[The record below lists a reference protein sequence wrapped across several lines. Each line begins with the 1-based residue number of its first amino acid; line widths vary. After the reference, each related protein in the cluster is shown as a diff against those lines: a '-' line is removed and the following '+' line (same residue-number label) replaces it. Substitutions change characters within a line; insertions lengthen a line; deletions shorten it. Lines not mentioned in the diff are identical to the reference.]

1 MTLRRLFYLYLI
13 VLLIPQLD
21 VCVTERM
28 VGIGKVVLILLPLAF
43 YWLFLL
49 AFKKPSKA
57 FLWAFPFAFLGAF
70 QIVLG
75 YLYGH
80 GVIGVDMWLTLTTTS
95 PNEAGEMLTQIY
107 PSVAA
112 VCIIYLPTLI
122 YAISHVKREE
132 AYTPKFLRRM
142 RQGGWAML
150 AVALIPTAMALGNKD
165 YHFMDDFFPVNVCY
179 NFKLALDRAKLS
191 AKYVDRVKDF
201 RFGVTESDNDT
212 IPEVVLMVVGETSRA
227 TNWGIFGYER
237 ETTPRLAKTPN
248 LLVFTDCMSQSN
260 TTHKSVPI
268 ILSAATAEDFDVLY
282 ESKGILAAADEA
294 GWATAFL
301 SNEPRNHSF
310 NDFLGEQARE
320 VRFQRDSLHGSP
332 YDNLLV
338 PLFKDALQ
346 RHAGER
352 FFMVIHT
359 YGAHPTYS
367 DRYTREEAFFLP
379 DRIIKSSK
387 DTRDVLINAYD
398 NAIRMTDGLL
408 ADFIAALD
416 STGRPAAMLYVSDH
430 GEDIF
435 DDHRNMYMHASP
447 YPSYYQLHVPL
458 LCWTSDAYNALHGER
473 VALMAGRQKDPLQT
487 DCAYPTLLSLMGI
500 QCRNN
505 QTTLSLADKNYRKKT
520 RRSYLNDHNKTMRL
534 EEMLDAEDIE
544 VMKQRGMFVQE

>member
-1 MTLRRLFYLYLI
+1 MTPRRLFSLYLI

-21 VCVTERM
+21 VFVTERM

-75 YLYGH
+75 YLYGR
-80 GVIGVDMWLTLTTTS
+80 GVIGVDMWLTLMTTS

-107 PSVAA
+107 PSVVA
-112 VCIIYLPTLI
+112 VCIIYVPALI

-132 AYTPKFLRRM
+132 PYDLKFRRRM
-142 RQGGWAML
+142 RQGGMAML
-150 AVALIPTAMALGNKD
+150 VAALVPTAMALGNKD

-179 NFKLALDRAKLS
+179 NFKLAVDRAKLS
-191 AKYVDRVKDF
+191 ARYKDTVKDF
-201 RFGVTESDNDT
+201 RFGVTASDS

-227 TNWGIFGYER
+227 TNWGIFGYDR
-237 ETTPRLAKTPN
+237 ETTPRLAAMPN
-248 LLVFTDCMSQSN
+248 LLVFPDCMSQSN

-268 ILSAATAEDFDVLY
+268 ILSSATAEDYDVLY
-282 ESKGILAAADEA
+282 TSKGILAAADEA

-310 NDFLGEQARE
+310 NDYLGEQARE

-332 YDNLLV
+332 LDNLLV

-359 YGAHPTYS
+359 YGSHPTYS
-367 DRYTREEAFFLP
+367 DRYTREEAYFQP
-379 DRIIKSSK
+379 DQTTKPTKETRPII
-387 DTRDVLINAYD
+387 INAYD
-398 NAIRMTDGLL
+398 NAIRMTDNLL

-416 STGRPAAMLYVSDH
+416 STGRPAAMLYISDH
-430 GEDIF
+430 GEDIY

-458 LCWTSDAYNALHGER
+458 LCWTSEAYNALHGDR
-473 VALMAGRQKDPLQT
+473 VAMMAGRQQDPLQS
-487 DCAYPTLLSLMGI
+487 DCVFPTLLSLMGI
-500 QCRNN
+500 QCLNSQRE
-505 QTTLSLADKNYRKKT
+505 LSLADSNYRKKSQ
-520 RRSYLNDHNKTMRL
+520 RNYLNDHNKNVRL
-534 EEMLDAEDIE
+534 ETMLDPEDIE